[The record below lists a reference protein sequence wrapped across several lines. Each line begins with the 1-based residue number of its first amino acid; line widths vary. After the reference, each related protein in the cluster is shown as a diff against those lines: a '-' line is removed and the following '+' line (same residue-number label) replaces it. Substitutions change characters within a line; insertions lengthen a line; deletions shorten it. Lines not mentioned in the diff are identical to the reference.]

1 MAASVVDLPEPVGP
15 VTSTSPRG
23 LSHILLTTG
32 GRPKLVERFDLERNQ
47 TEDASRSAALVED
60 VGAEASQ
67 AFQAEGEVQFEVF
80 FEAVLLRIGHH
91 AVGQLL
97 GLSGRQ
103 LGQVERH
110 QMSVHADLRRR
121 VGGDVEVASTHLQHA
136 AEQIA

>member
-32 GRPKLVERFDLERNQ
+32 RQAQLVERFDLKRNQ
-47 TEDASRSAALVED
+47 TEDAGRGAALIED
-60 VGAEASQ
+60 VGAEAGQTLQS
-67 AFQAEGEVQFEVF
+67 EREVQFEAF
-80 FEAVLLRIGHH
+80 FETVLLRIGHD
-91 AVGQLL
+91 AIGQLL
-97 GLSGRQ
+97 GLGRRQ
-103 LGQVERH
+103 LRQVERH

-121 VGGDVEVASTHLQHA
+121 VGGDVEVASIHLQHA